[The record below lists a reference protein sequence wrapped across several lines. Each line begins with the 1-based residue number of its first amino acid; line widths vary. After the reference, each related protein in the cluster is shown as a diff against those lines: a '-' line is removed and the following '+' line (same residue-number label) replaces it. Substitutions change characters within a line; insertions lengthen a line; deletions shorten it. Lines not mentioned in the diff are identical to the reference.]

1 MKTIAIRPNAMQ
13 ILEENF
19 EESSFETLR
28 EYVETAAKN
37 DPNFFRFL
45 FNEDFDSDFDSD
57 LTKEH
62 RSIYNEFIKSL

>member
-1 MKTIAIRPNAMQ
+1 MQ

-19 EESSFETLR
+19 KEYSHETLR

-37 DPNFFRFL
+37 DHSFFRFL